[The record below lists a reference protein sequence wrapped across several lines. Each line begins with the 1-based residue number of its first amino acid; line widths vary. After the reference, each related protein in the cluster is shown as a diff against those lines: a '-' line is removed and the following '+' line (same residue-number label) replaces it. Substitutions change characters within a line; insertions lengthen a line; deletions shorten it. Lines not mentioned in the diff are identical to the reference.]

1 MNSCNKDKPVL
12 RLPRQKQSETVT
24 HYYLMP
30 KGFLIKPEWLDDDM
44 KGYQI
49 MTEDELLKAL
59 KEKYNV

>member
-1 MNSCNKDKPVL
+1 MIKNSDKPVL
-12 RLPRQKQSETVT
+12 RLPFSRVSDHLT
-24 HYYLMP
+24 P
-30 KGFLIKPEWLDDDM
+30 KGFQIKPEWLDDDM